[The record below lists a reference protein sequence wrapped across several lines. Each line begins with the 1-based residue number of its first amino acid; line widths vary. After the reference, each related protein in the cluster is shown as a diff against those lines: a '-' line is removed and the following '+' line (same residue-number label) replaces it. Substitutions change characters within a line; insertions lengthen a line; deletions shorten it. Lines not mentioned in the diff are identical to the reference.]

1 MTQMMKKLILMM
13 IILLGTTV
21 LLNAQ
26 SSNGTLTGQVTDQQN
41 AVVQGANVTIINL
54 ETNSIVNTTTN
65 TSGSFSAA
73 SLQPGPYQITVEKTG
88 FRTTQVSNVVVLTA
102 QTVTSNV
109 ILEVGAA
116 NETVQVTSDAP
127 LLTADSPTLAT
138 TVETKLIEDIPF
150 TDRSALGAVTL
161 AAGVTGDPQYPDGVQ
176 SENPGIF
183 TALITPGGSLQV
195 SGARPGTSSILVDG
209 SDNTLASTP
218 RTGVSFSN
226 ETIREVT
233 IQQNG
238 LPAQYGRTGGGI
250 INQSTRAGT
259 KRFYATASWQ
269 HNEPKFQARTFGSPV
284 APAKRQ
290 NQESL
295 IASGPVLFPRFGEG
309 GPAVYNGKGR
319 TYFFFSY
326 EPTQLSDVVFSRGRI
341 PTPDELQGRF
351 NNSLENLDQT
361 VLRNQ
366 GIDAALAAGRVN
378 TLVYQFA
385 LNSQFLPI
393 GPRLSR
399 TQYSRTPIVNNDLSR
414 TLANNPVARYYF
426 SFYPTPQSNSPY
438 ARFYRS
444 DGLYDNDGTNAFLA
458 RGVISR
464 DQRTSFRIDHRLT
477 SKDNLV
483 ARATYVP
490 VNGKRYNFFG
500 PDSPAEPIFSDK
512 TKSLNLIANEVHS
525 FGGSLVNEL
534 RLTYTRTN
542 QLRLPIEASLD
553 KDYAATGGLPR
564 SSVGN
569 GFPGLGN
576 LIGGQ
581 IGTQA
586 NNGAGR
592 TLDTNFGLS
601 DDFSFTRGNHNI
613 KVGGETRLL
622 GFDRLDSSGI
632 YGGLYGFTPSLT
644 APVRSATNVGNGI
657 GMASF
662 ILGAISSINYRSAV
676 TTYKYRW
683 NYYAGYAQDDWKA
696 RRNLTINF
704 GLRYNLETPRREKNN
719 LQGSFDPN
727 VTGTL
732 NGLPVKG
739 GFVFSGQNGRGRGI
753 FPTNYLS
760 FEPRLGFAYQPF
772 SKMTV
777 RASYGLIHTPL
788 TGLGVLVT
796 PDLGNGSFTNGAGGV
811 QPSSVAYLNY
821 LTNPLAAISPTLPT
835 QGPLF
840 SFTDGINLPYVD
852 QTNVVP
858 YVQLYSAS
866 LQFQI
871 TRNAVIEAAYS
882 GQKGTHLFNTPL
894 NYNLP
899 SNARIIQEI
908 QNNKDFN
915 DTTTVGQSPYFV
927 GTSERVR
934 TYYESLRPYQQFYGN
949 GIDSN
954 FDRRASST
962 YNALYLSFK
971 QRLTKGTTVTASY
984 SFSKSI
990 DDFSSGFPETG
1001 QAAVVDIFAPGR
1013 TQNPEN
1019 LKAERSV
1026 STFDIP
1032 HKFSLGFS
1040 TDIPIGRGKTLN
1052 IGNKFVDAIFNGVIV
1067 SGTFLRQSGYPLQL
1081 YLGSYNGTNVSN
1093 NNGYFCSTSPGGT
1106 LCDRG
1111 QAVQDLFVRP
1121 NIVQGVPLINPA
1133 WDKNNPLAAPYINR
1147 AAFSIPGSQGNPD
1160 FGNAPRT
1167 LPYLRTP
1174 TTQFFNTTIRKR
1186 IKLFGEQS
1194 KHFVELRADVFNIL
1208 NRNNLIFGTGSDRR
1222 SLYNGP
1228 GIGTGTASPA
1238 FGFLEQAP
1246 ETRGRTLRLGV
1257 KVAF

>member
-1 MTQMMKKLILMM
+1 MKRFILTLV
-13 IILLGTTV
+13 ILLGATAAQH
-21 LLNAQ
+21 AQ
-26 SSNGTLTGQVTDQQN
+26 SSTGTIKGEVTDQQK
-41 AVVQGANVTIINL
+41 AVVPGASVKLTNL
-54 ETNSIVNTTTN
+54 ETNNILTATTN
-65 TSGSFSAA
+65 DSGTFSIP
-73 SLQPGPYQITVEKTG
+73 SLQPGPYQLEVEKEG
-88 FRTTQVSNVVVLTA
+88 FRTVKVSGVTILTA

-109 ILEVGAA
+109 TLEVGAE
-116 NETVQVTSDAP
+116 NQTVEIKDETP

-183 TALITPGGSLQV
+183 TALITPGGSLQI
-195 SGARPGTSSILVDG
+195 SGARPGTGSILVDG

-269 HNEPKFQARTFGSPV
+269 HNEPKFQARTFASPV

-295 IASGPVLFPRFGEG
+295 IVSGPVLFPRFGEG
-309 GPAVYNGKGR
+309 GSPIYNGKGR

-326 EPTQLSDVVFSRGRI
+326 EPTQLSDVVYSRGRI
-341 PTPDELQGRF
+341 PTPDELQGKF
-351 NNSLENLDQT
+351 NNSLESLNAT
-361 VLRNQ
+361 ILRNQ
-366 GIDAALAAGRVN
+366 GIDAALAAPRVN

-385 LNSQFLPI
+385 LNAQFLPI
-393 GPRLSR
+393 GLRLSR
-399 TQYSRTPIVNNDLSR
+399 TQYTRTPIVNNDLSK
-414 TLANNPVARYYF
+414 TLANNPAARYYF
-426 SFYPTPQSNSPY
+426 SFYPTPASNSKY
-438 ARFYRS
+438 ALFYRP
-444 DGLYDNDGTNAFLA
+444 DGLYDSDGTNAFVA

-464 DQRTSFRIDHRLT
+464 DQRTSLRIDHRLT
-477 SKDNLV
+477 NKDNLV
-483 ARATYVP
+483 TRFTYVP
-490 VNGKRYNFFG
+490 VSGRRYNFFG
-500 PDSPAEPIFSDK
+500 PDSPAEPIFSDA
-512 TKSLNLIANEVHS
+512 TKSFNVIANEVHS
-525 FGGSLVNEL
+525 FGGSLVNEF
-534 RLTYTRTN
+534 RLTFTRTN
-542 QLRLPIEASLD
+542 QLRLPIAASLNQ
-553 KDYAATGGLPR
+553 DYAAAGGLPA
-564 SSVGN
+564 SSVGI

-586 NNGAGR
+586 NNGAGK
-592 TLDTNFGLS
+592 TLDTNFGIS
-601 DDFSFTRGNHNI
+601 DDFSFTHGNQNI
-613 KVGGETRLL
+613 KIGGETRFL
-622 GFDRLDSSGI
+622 GFNRLDTAGL

-644 APVRSATNVGNGI
+644 APVGGTGI

-662 ILGAISSINYRSAV
+662 ILGAVSSINYRSAA
-676 TTYKYRW
+676 TNYKYRW
-683 NYYAGYAQDDWKA
+683 NYYAAYIQDDWKV
-696 RRNLTINF
+696 RRNVTINF

-719 LQGSFDPN
+719 LQGSFDPD

-760 FEPRLGFAYQPF
+760 FEPRVGFAYQPF
-772 SKMTV
+772 SKMTL

-788 TGLGVLVT
+788 TGLGLLVT

-811 QPSSVAYLNY
+811 QPASVAYLNY
-821 LTNPLAAISPTLPT
+821 LTNPLAAISPILPT

-866 LQFQI
+866 MQFQV
-871 TRNAVIEAAYS
+871 TRDSVVEVAYS
-882 GQKGTHLFNTPL
+882 GQKGTHLFNTPI

-899 SNARIIQEI
+899 SNDRIIQEI
-908 QNNKDFN
+908 RNNADFTN
-915 DTTTVGQSPYFV
+915 TTTVGQSPYFV
-927 GTSERVR
+927 GTNERVR

-949 GIDSN
+949 AIDSN
-954 FDRRASST
+954 FDRRASSN

-971 QRLTKGTTVTASY
+971 QRLSKGTTLTASY

-1001 QAAVVDIFAPGR
+1001 QAAVVDSFAPGR
-1013 TQNPEN
+1013 TQNPED

-1040 TDIPIGRGKTLN
+1040 TDIPIGKGKQFN
-1052 IGNKFVDAIFNGVIV
+1052 VGNKFVNAVFNGVSI

-1081 YLGSYNGTNVSN
+1081 FLGSYNGTNVSN
-1093 NNGYFCSTSPGGT
+1093 NNGYFCSTSPGGV

-1133 WDKNNPLAAPYINR
+1133 WDPKDPLAAPYINR
-1147 AAFSIPGSQGNPD
+1147 AAFSVPGSPGNPE

-1186 IKLFGEQS
+1186 IKLFDEKS
-1194 KHFVELRADVFNIL
+1194 KHFVEVRADVFNIL

-1222 SLYNGP
+1222 SLFTGFAN
-1228 GIGTGTASPA
+1228 GTGTISPS

-1246 ETRGRTLRLGV
+1246 ETRGRTLRLGL
-1257 KVAF
+1257 KIGF